1 MLLAEENLKDSIKY
15 LKNLVQQTHLIRKP
29 LRRPTER
36 AGIRREGMIVDGAVA
51 ARPGHPGREDV
62 VKNMLNEPERTSC
75 SQN

>member
-1 MLLAEENLKDSIKY
+1 MKDSIKY
-15 LKNLVQQTHLIRKP
+15 LRKGFIQKSSSKDTHLIRKP

-36 AGIRREGMIVDGAVA
+36 AGIRREGMIVAGAVA

-62 VKNMLNEPERTSC
+62 CKNKFKLAERKPC